1 MKKLF
6 TLLLF
11 TAAFSLAY
19 AQQPA
24 SNNNANDD
32 EIFSIVENEPE
43 YPGGDEALYKFIS
56 KNIVYPKSAR
66 EKGIQGT
73 VLVEFV
79 VEKDGKLSNIKVIR
93 SADPALDAEAVRV
106 ISKMPKWKP
115 GTQRGKKVRS
125 TFRLPISEKP
135 YCSAIS

>member
-125 TFRLPISEKP
+125 TFRLPINFQLK
-135 YCSAIS
+135 

>member
-11 TAAFSLAY
+11 TAAFSMAY

-24 SNNNANDD
+24 SNNTTDD
-32 EIFSIVENEPE
+32 DVIFSIVENEPE
-43 YPGGDEALYKFIS
+43 YPGGDEALYKFIG

-73 VLVEFV
+73 VIVEFV
-79 VEKDGKLSNIKVIR
+79 IEKDGKLSNIKVVR

-125 TFRLPISEKP
+125 TFRLPINFQLK
-135 YCSAIS
+135 

>member
-125 TFRLPISEKP
+125 TFRLPINFQLD
-135 YCSAIS
+135 

>member
-93 SADPALDAEAVRV
+93 SADPALEAEAVRV

-125 TFRLPISEKP
+125 TFRLPINFQLK
-135 YCSAIS
+135 

>member
-1 MKKLF
+1 MNKLF

-125 TFRLPISEKP
+125 TFRLPINFQLK
-135 YCSAIS
+135 

>member
-11 TAAFSLAY
+11 TAAFSMAY

-43 YPGGDEALYKFIS
+43 YPGGEEALYKFIS

-115 GTQRGKKVRS
+115 GTQR
-125 TFRLPISEKP
+125 
-135 YCSAIS
+135 

>member
-11 TAAFSLAY
+11 TAAFSMAY

-24 SNNNANDD
+24 SNNTTDD
-32 EIFSIVENEPE
+32 DVIFSIVENEPE
-43 YPGGDEALYKFIS
+43 YPGGDEALYKFIG

-73 VLVEFV
+73 VIVEFV
-79 VEKDGKLSNIKVIR
+79 IEKDGKLSNIKVVR

-125 TFRLPISEKP
+125 TFRLPINFQLD
-135 YCSAIS
+135 